1 MDYKTYDIVVKGKES
16 VDIKPLEPGYYPA
29 VCYGVVVTGTHY
41 DMFRNG
47 SKTEAIIFWELP
59 TETFMVDGTEVRKT
73 ITETYTFSLTN
84 SNLAKM
90 LEGWR
95 GRPFTDEELAG
106 FSLNKIIGVPCGLT
120 IINKTSKTSGKTF
133 PKVQAV
139 TTPAKGMMYAKDMS
153 HEPLWFNICDD
164 RFDLALID
172 DLPNWVADKVRA
184 SDEYSAKSYANKKVD
199 EKFSDEELEIHSN
212 EEDLPF

>member
-1 MDYKTYDIVVKGKES
+1 MDYKTYDIVVKGKET
-16 VDIKPLEPGYYPA
+16 VDIKPLEPGFYPA
-29 VCYGVVVTGTHY
+29 VCYGVVVTGTHF

-47 SKTEAIIFWELP
+47 AKTEVIVFWELP
-59 TETFMVDGTEVRKT
+59 TETFTVDGEEVRKT

-95 GRPFTDEELAG
+95 GKPFTDEELAG
-106 FSLNKIIGVPCGLT
+106 FSMTKLIGVPCGLT

-139 TTPAKGMMYAKDMS
+139 IRANGFDVPKDMQ
-153 HEPLWFNICDD
+153 HEPLWFNICDS
-164 RFDLALID
+164 RFDLGLIEE
-172 DLPNWVADKVRA
+172 LPNWVADKVRS
-184 SDEYSAKSYANKKVD
+184 SDEYTARGETDN
-199 EKFSDEELEIHSN
+199 LEIHTV